1 MGSDTEYLS
10 KSHPHHFRGGGE
22 RRREVGD
29 LFGWPP
35 DYIGLG
41 IWFYLVL
48 PNDQRVTAATALFGR
63 QTIATYI
70 SWASLRKC
78 PNPLFLLPPP
88 SGVWERDLG
97 VQPSVG
103 FCQGVVGVPAS
114 P

>member
-1 MGSDTEYLS
+1 MPPPLMGSDAEYLS

-22 RRREVGD
+22 RKREVGD

-63 QTIATYI
+63 
-70 SWASLRKC
+70 
-78 PNPLFLLPPP
+78 
-88 SGVWERDLG
+88 
-97 VQPSVG
+97 
-103 FCQGVVGVPAS
+103 
-114 P
+114 